1 MNFLKG
7 FEVDWLTLLGLLVI
21 GTLAYFIT
29 LKVIDFQ
36 SSSKRKRLS
45 KILSDDVEEK
55 SNMRKKYPFLNYF
68 IPSFV
73 MEKATEYNADYT
85 KKIYTTY
92 FLAGTLI
99 GILSFFVYFRAFQYL
114 IPLSLL
120 VGVLATNIKLHIYRR
135 DYLRDT
141 DQLLSIYMSSFTTA
155 YGTFGNVKNALASIL
170 PSLDNP
176 LKDDIEQAY
185 LLLSEGKTISQAF
198 YAVNQKYSFQVVKLF
213 HDQLQALEDSGS
225 TDTNELRE
233 VVEQM
238 EEKAVYRNELARDF
252 RSKFK
257 DWKLF
262 VIMIYSSPFIFV
274 IVSYENYELLVSSA
288 VVNVVLF
295 MVTMYIAYV
304 YYQLTQIET
313 YDPTETS

>member
-1 MNFLKG
+1 MNFLSG
-7 FEVDWLTLLGLLVI
+7 IEVDWFTMFGLFLI
-21 GTLAYFIT
+21 GALAYFII
-29 LKVIDFQ
+29 LRFIDFE
-36 SSSKRKRLS
+36 SSSRRKRLS
-45 KILSDDVEEK
+45 KILRDEVEEK
-55 SNMRKKYPFLNYF
+55 STMRRKYPFLNYF
-68 IPSFV
+68 VPSFV

-85 KKIYTTY
+85 KKIYVTY

-114 IPLSLL
+114 IPLSLIL
-120 VGVLATNIKLHIYRR
+120 GVLTTNIKLHTFKR

-198 YAVNQKYSFQVVKLF
+198 YSVNQKYPFQVVQLF

-225 TDTNELRE
+225 PDTTELRE

-238 EEKAVYRNELARDF
+238 EEKAIYRNELARDF
-252 RSKFK
+252 RRKFK

-262 VIMIYSSPFIFV
+262 VIMIYTSPFIFI
-274 IVSYENYELLVSSA
+274 IVSFENYELLVTNP
-288 VVNVVLF
+288 VVNIVLF
-295 MVTMYIAYV
+295 LVTLYIAYV
-304 YYQLTQIET
+304 YYQLTKIET
-313 YDPTETS
+313 YDPTEPS